1 MNETEMA
8 QAKAQAVVGSVLVFS
23 PAWVQAINTISL
35 VASCIAAVGGAILA
49 VHGVYKIVR
58 GKR

>member
-1 MNETEMA
+1 MA